1 MNLKVIATGAMH
13 LIVKRYV
20 GPFWLRRRK
29 LAKSQ
34 WFDRNALQE
43 LQLNRLK
50 QIVSHCYNTVPYYRK
65 LMDEHGI
72 RPDGIRTLED
82 IKKFP
87 ILTKKDVLQA
97 GSSIIS
103 TKYPMW
109 MLRKVSTSGTTGTPM
124 PIYRTLFSIGNEHA
138 FVRRQWDWA
147 GIDFHDKCAYLKG
160 RIIAEPG
167 RKRKQLYVY
176 DPVMKELHLSTYHLS
191 VETAKE
197 YIEAMKKYN
206 VKAIYGFPSS
216 VYPVA
221 KTCLDYGLDLKLK
234 SALLTAET
242 LYESHKETIAK
253 AFGCK
258 VFDFYGAAERVCY
271 IHTCEQGSYH
281 IVPEYGLTELIP
293 IESGSAAGRCRI
305 IATGFW
311 NTAMPLIR
319 YDTGD
324 VSMISETSCSC
335 GRDFPLIQSIFG
347 REGDVIRTPSGEL
360 LGASIVTHLI
370 YVICGADHFIESQV
384 IQDSLDHIII
394 EYVPSEQCS
403 SEYLSEFEKRLAKH
417 LPSNLKFD
425 FRKVDAV
432 QRTSGGKIKP
442 IVSKIDSSN

>member
-1 MNLKVIATGAMH
+1 MSLKVTATGAIN

-29 LAKSQ
+29 LARSQ
-34 WFDRNALQE
+34 WFDGNTLQE

-50 QIVSHCYNTVPYYRK
+50 QIVSHCYNTVPYYKK

-72 RPDGIRTLED
+72 RPDSIRTLED

-124 PIYRTLFSIGNEHA
+124 PIYRNLFSIGNEHA

-147 GIDFHDKCAYLKG
+147 GIDFHDKCAFLKG

-167 RKRKQLYVY
+167 RKRNQLYVY

-242 LYESHKETIAK
+242 LHESHKETIAK

-258 VFDFYGAAERVCY
+258 VIDFYGAAERVCY

-281 IVPEYGLTELIP
+281 IIPEYGLTEMIP
-293 IESGSAAGRCRI
+293 IDGPANERCKI

-311 NTAMPLIR
+311 NTAMPLVR

-324 VSMISETSCSC
+324 VLIKSEASCSC
-335 GRDFPLIQSIFG
+335 GRAFPVIQSIDG
-347 REGDVIRTPSGEL
+347 
-360 LGASIVTHLI
+360 
-370 YVICGADHFIESQV
+370 
-384 IQDSLDHIII
+384 
-394 EYVPSEQCS
+394 
-403 SEYLSEFEKRLAKH
+403 
-417 LPSNLKFD
+417 
-425 FRKVDAV
+425 
-432 QRTSGGKIKP
+432 
-442 IVSKIDSSN
+442 

>member
-1 MNLKVIATGAMH
+1 MNAKVIANGCATA
-13 LIVKRYV
+13 LVKRFA
-20 GPFWLRRRK
+20 GPFWIRRRWLKKTQWLTLSELEGMQLK
-29 LAKSQ
+29 LFK
-34 WFDRNALQE
+34 
-43 LQLNRLK
+43 RL
-50 QIVSHCYNTVPYYRK
+50 VRHCYSTVPYYHK
-65 LMDEHGI
+65 LMDDHGI
-72 RPDGIRTLED
+72 KVEDMNTLDD

-87 ILTKKDVLQA
+87 ILTKKDVLEA
-97 GSSIIS
+97 GNSIIS
-103 TKYPMW
+103 TKYPVW
-109 MLRKVSTSGTTGTPM
+109 LLRKVSTSGTTGTPM
-124 PIYRTLFSIGNEHA
+124 PIYRNLFSIGNEHA

-147 GIDFHDKCAYLKG
+147 GIDFRDRCAYLKG

-167 RKRKQLYVY
+167 RESKQLYVY

-191 VETAKE
+191 KETAKD

-206 VKAIYGFPSS
+206 VKAIYGYPSS

-281 IVPEYGLTELIP
+281 IIPEYGLTETIP
-293 IESGSAAGRCRI
+293 IDGTTNERCKI
-305 IATGFW
+305 VATGFW
-311 NTAMPLIR
+311 NTAMPLMR

-324 VSMISETSCSC
+324 VLMKSEASCSC
-335 GRDFPLIQSIFG
+335 GRAFPVIQSISG
-347 REGDVIRTPSGEL
+347 REGDAIRTPSGEL
-360 LGASIVTHLI
+360 LGASIVTHLV
-370 YVICGADHFIESQV
+370 YVICGADYFLESQV
-384 IQDSLDHIII
+384 IQDDLDHIVI
-394 EYVPSEQCS
+394 EYVPTERCS
-403 SEYLSEFEKRLAKH
+403 SQFLGEFKERLAEN

-425 FRKVDAV
+425 LRKVDAV

-442 IVSKIDSSN
+442 IVSQVESSN